1 MWNKIFGLNK
11 LIFIIRIRI
20 VVVIEVRRVVFNLRD
35 VLVRYLCYEFVIVDS
50 SNLKMFRFIIVVM
63 EGESE
68 VCFYIDFNV

>member
-35 VLVRYLCYEFVIVDS
+35 VLVRYMCYEFVIVDS